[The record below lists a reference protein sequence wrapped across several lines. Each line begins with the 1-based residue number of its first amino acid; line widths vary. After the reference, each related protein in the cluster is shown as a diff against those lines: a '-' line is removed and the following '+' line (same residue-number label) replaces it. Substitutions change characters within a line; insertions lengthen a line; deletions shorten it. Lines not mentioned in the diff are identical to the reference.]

1 MGFRSPLLS
10 SLFTLCITLLAQP
23 SNGASTARPYSARM
37 ADSIILRGQA
47 ILENQADSSSLLQV
61 GAFQTA
67 LLDLV
72 ESPSGRYM
80 VQDWESYLSRST
92 DSVVVVVNNATKDT
106 GYPLDRLSVG
116 KGLFYQYENTGSST
130 YKDALTALRTSIDL
144 QPRNE
149 WGKLVPCQGIATS
162 LLVPHQFLKL
172 ARAFTETDTG
182 GLWYYVYP
190 YWSYLDGM
198 FSLLSFYPLY
208 TSHLDFDNTTSVN
221 SDIFHQLELLWEHCH
236 DESTGLLFHGYDA
249 TKTASWANP
258 TTGASPFV
266 WGRALGWF
274 MMGLVDLL
282 ELHLMDSRVLTWRAR
297 FVDLVDSI
305 VDAVE
310 PASGCWWQ
318 VISAPG
324 REGNYIES
332 SASTMFTYTLYKGV
346 RLGLLHDGETSSQA
360 RNYTQVAARAYNS
373 LVDRF
378 VVENPDETLSYNGT
392 VSVCSLNSTAS
403 YEYYTTRPL
412 LYDSVL
418 GSAAFVRASV
428 EHELRHQNS

>member
-1 MGFRSPLLS
+1 
-10 SLFTLCITLLAQP
+10 
-23 SNGASTARPYSARM
+23 M

-47 ILENQADSSSLLQV
+47 VLENQADSSSLLQV

-80 VQDWESYLSRST
+80 KQDWESYLTRST
-92 DSVVVVVNNATKDT
+92 DSVVGVVNNATKDT

-130 YKDALTALRTSIDL
+130 YKDTLAALRTSIDL

-149 WGKLVPCQGIATS
+149 
-162 LLVPHQFLKL
+162 F
-172 ARAFTETDTG
+172 G

-208 TSHLDFDNTTSVN
+208 TSNLDIDNTTAVN
-221 SDIFHQLELLWEHCH
+221 NDIFHQLELLWEHCH

-258 TTGASPFV
+258 LTGASPFV

-282 ELHLMDSRVLTWRAR
+282 ELHLMDSRVSTWRAR
-297 FVDLVDSI
+297 FIGLVDSI

-318 VISAPG
+318 VISAPR

-332 SASTMFTYTLYKGV
+332 SASAMFTYTLYKGV
-346 RLGLLHDGETSSQA
+346 RLGLLHDREVSIQA
-360 RNYTQVAARAYNS
+360 RNYTQVAARAYSS

-378 VVENPDETLSYNGT
+378 IVENSDETLSYNGT

-418 GSAAFVRASV
+418 GSASFVRASV
-428 EHELRHQNS
+428 EHELRHQIS

>member
-1 MGFRSPLLS
+1 
-10 SLFTLCITLLAQP
+10 
-23 SNGASTARPYSARM
+23 M
-37 ADSIILRGQA
+37 ADSIIRRGQA
-47 ILENQADSSSLLQV
+47 ILENQANSSSLLQV

-67 LLDLV
+67 LLDLLK
-72 ESPSGRYM
+72 SPSGRYM
-80 VQDWESYLSRST
+80 EQDWESYLTRST
-92 DSVVVVVNNATKDT
+92 DSVVGVVDNATKDT
-106 GYPLDRLSVG
+106 SFPLDRLSVG
-116 KGLFYQYENTGSST
+116 KGLFYQYENTGSSI
-130 YKDALTALRTSIDL
+130 YKDTLTALRTSIDL

-149 WGKLVPCQGIATS
+149 
-162 LLVPHQFLKL
+162 F
-172 ARAFTETDTG
+172 D

-208 TSHLDFDNTTSVN
+208 TSHLDIDNTTEVN
-221 SDIFHQLELLWEHCH
+221 NDIFHQIELLWEHCH
-236 DESTGLLFHGYDA
+236 DDSTGLLFHGYDA
-249 TKTASWANP
+249 TKTASWADP
-258 TTGASPFV
+258 ATGASPFV

-282 ELHLMDSRVLTWRAR
+282 ELHLIDSRVVTWRAR
-297 FVDLVDSI
+297 FVDLVDAI
-305 VDAVE
+305 VAAVE
-310 PASGCWWQ
+310 PDSGCWWQ

-332 SASTMFTYTLYKGV
+332 SASAMFTYTLYKGV
-346 RLGLLHDGETSSQA
+346 RLGLLNDRKGIIQA
-360 RNYTQVAARAYNS
+360 RNYTQVATRAYSS

-403 YEYYTTRPL
+403 YEYYTTQPL

-428 EHELRHQNS
+428 EHELQFANI